1 VTWRIEFR
9 PSARAELLRLD
20 PPVRERIVRG
30 LARLAI
36 EPRTAANVTAM
47 KGTDEY
53 RLRVGD
59 WRVVYTLHEDVLMVL
74 VVRVGHRRE
83 VYR

>member
-1 VTWRIEFR
+1 MTWTIRY
-9 PSARAELLRLD
+9 ARQAERAIDALD
-20 PPVRERIVRG
+20 PPVRRRVM
-30 LARLAI
+30 LAI
-36 EPRTAANVTAM
+36 DTLVGDPRSASNVT
-47 KGTDEY
+47 KLQGRDEY

-59 WRVVYTLHEDVLMVL
+59 WRVVYTLHEDVLLVL